1 MQAGLR
7 DTFNHGLQVQAGL
20 HATQVPCEAAQVL
33 VAKVSDGGDPDGVA
47 IELFSGLRDVVI
59 RQVGNEV
66 TILKLGKVVLIF
78 WISKQKCGNLVV
90 GETEIEIVS

>member
-47 IELFSGLRDVVI
+47 IELFSGLCDVVI
-59 RQVGNEV
+59 R
-66 TILKLGKVVLIF
+66 
-78 WISKQKCGNLVV
+78 
-90 GETEIEIVS
+90 